1 MLLSLSLI
9 AQTYPK
15 KKVINGDTVVVMTQK
30 QASEINVVFREL
42 RLDNKQYKSKADSLR
57 AVALRLNED
66 VKDYRTSL
74 DNASNQ
80 YLLSEE
86 ENQMLRDSQQ
96 SLRIGRVAKDIS
108 VVTLMFTIVMLI
120 KISTIR

>member
-86 ENQMLRDSQQ
+86 ENQMLRDAQQ
-96 SLRIGRVAKDIS
+96 SIRIGRVAQDIS
-108 VVTLMFTIVMLI
+108 VITLMFTIVMLI
-120 KISTIR
+120 KISTIK

>member
-1 MLLSLSLI
+1 MLLSQSLT
-9 AQTYPK
+9 AQSYPK
-15 KKVINGDTVVVMTQK
+15 KKIINGDTVVVMTEK
-30 QASEINVVFREL
+30 QASDINNVFRGL
-42 RLDNKQYKSKADSLR
+42 KSDSKQQRSRADSLM

-66 VKDYRTSL
+66 AKNYRTSL

-80 YLLSEE
+80 YMLSEE

-108 VVTLMFTIVMLI
+108 VITLMFTFVMLI
-120 KISTIR
+120 KISTYR

>member
-1 MLLSLSLI
+1 MLLSLSLT

>member
-1 MLLSLSLI
+1 MLLSLSLT

-86 ENQMLRDSQQ
+86 ENQMLRDAQQ
-96 SLRIGRVAKDIS
+96 SIRIGRVAQDIS
-108 VVTLMFTIVMLI
+108 VITLMFTIVMLI